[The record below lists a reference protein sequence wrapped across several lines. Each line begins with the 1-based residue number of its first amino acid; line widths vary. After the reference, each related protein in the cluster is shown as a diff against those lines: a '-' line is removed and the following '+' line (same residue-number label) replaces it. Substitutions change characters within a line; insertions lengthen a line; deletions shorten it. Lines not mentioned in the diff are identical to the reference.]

1 MKRGSKG
8 QNTKEVTKFVYGN
21 APDGV
26 HVNNKISNKWFKVLA
41 KSASSD
47 VLQPLT
53 HIPVDILHNEEDDHE
68 EEIDLSTECVFEV
81 ESKFILRDKEN
92 SCSASARA
100 HVESEEEEYE
110 NDDDYDDENDE

>member
-1 MKRGSKG
+1 M
-8 QNTKEVTKFVYGN
+8 YGN

-26 HVNNKISNKWFKVLA
+26 HVNNKISNKWFKALA

-53 HIPVDILHNEEDDHE
+53 HIPVDILHNEEEEEDDHE

-81 ESKFILRDKEN
+81 ESEFILSDEEN
-92 SCSASARA
+92 SCSAAARA

-110 NDDDYDDENDE
+110 NDDDYDDENDELMPHKN